1 MVTRNRAGLTLIE
14 VAVSA
19 VVLGTVLTTVAQ
31 VIQWSATEHR
41 AAQRKRCALE
51 AATAVLDQFTVRG
64 WSEITPKAAAAIQL
78 PADTTGFLLDP
89 RLVVTVSEATKQIEG
104 GGDRKHADNSREIVA
119 APIDS
124 LPSKKI
130 VVDVIWADGSGGRDE
145 RVELSTWVFP
155 RESTSGLN
163 K

>member
-1 MVTRNRAGLTLIE
+1 MTRNRAGLTLIE

-19 VVLGTVLTTVAQ
+19 AVLGTVLTTVAQ
-31 VIQWSATEHR
+31 VIQWSASEHR

-64 WSEITPKAAAAIQL
+64 WSEITPKAAAAIRL

-89 RLVVTVSEATKQIEG
+89 RLVVTVSEARKQIEG
-104 GGDRKHADNSREIVA
+104 GGDRKHVENSLDNVS

-130 VVDVIWADGSGGRDE
+130 VVDVIWANGSGGRDE
-145 RVELSTWVFP
+145 RVQLSTWVFP
-155 RESTSGLN
+155 REPTSGLT